1 MAIFEI
7 THSAIEEYLNEHSKI
22 EPPLQQKVRYFTRD
36 TLPEGFQ
43 MLSGPLEGNFLK
55 MVVMATG
62 AKSILELGTFTG
74 YSCLWMADGL
84 IGPGEILTCELS
96 PQNAKFARTFF
107 DMSPHKNIIRIIQ
120 GPALES
126 VIKLQ
131 NEKKAFDL
139 VFIDADKKN
148 YPEYYERCL
157 SMLKTGGHMI
167 IDNTLWGGEV
177 TAPTDTSGFAI
188 HELNVKIAQDRRVD
202 ATHLPLRDGIQWIR
216 KK

>member
-1 MAIFEI
+1 MPIFQI
-7 THSAIEEYLNEHSKI
+7 THSAIEEYLKDYAKP
-22 EPPLQQKVRYFTRD
+22 EPAIQQKVRYFTKD
-36 TLPEGFQ
+36 TLPEGIQ
-43 MLSGPLEGNFLK
+43 MLSGPEEGNFLK

-62 AKSILELGTFTG
+62 AKTILELGTFTG
-74 YSCLWMADGL
+74 YSALWMADGIIGAGEL
-84 IGPGEILTCELS
+84 ITCELS
-96 PQNAKFARTFF
+96 PQNAKFARNFF
-107 DMSPHKNIIRIIQ
+107 DMSPHKNVIRIIH
-120 GPALES
+120 GPALDS

-131 NEKKAFDL
+131 NEKRVFDL

-157 SMLKTGGHMI
+157 SMLKPGGTML

-177 TAPTDTSGFAI
+177 VAPTDKSGFAI
-188 HELNVKIAQDRRVD
+188 HELNIKIAQDHRVD